1 MIIKILNLNLLIYTL
16 ECFTTMKQ
24 KETFYINLRAKHR
37 IIKVINCLSNR
48 KYYNRKYCN
57 HRKWNLEK
65 IGGSSSGVS
74 VYKPASKKMKGGA
87 TTKRKPNAWQDMIK
101 KVMAEKSLNFKD
113 SIKYIKQNNL
123 Y

>member
-16 ECFTTMKQ
+16 ECFTTRKQ
-24 KETFYINLRAKHR
+24 KERFYINVRAKHR
-37 IIKVINCLSNR
+37 IIKVINGLSNR
-48 KYYNRKYCN
+48 QKMEPR
-57 HRKWNLEK
+57 K

-101 KVMAEKSLNFKD
+101 KVMSEKSLNFKD